1 MGGDLGCRGRF
12 PEELDGWCEIVAFPH
27 TRQLLVVEETGAA
40 VGGKNIEFLLR
51 AVCRLAFLYGER
63 YKPLLANLSA
73 AACHVEELVSCV
85 AGIGKQDALGLGQVF
100 SDLFL

>member
-40 VGGKNIEFLLR
+40 VGGKI
-51 AVCRLAFLYGER
+51 
-63 YKPLLANLSA
+63 LS
-73 AACHVEELVSCV
+73 SY
-85 AGIGKQDALGLGQVF
+85 
-100 SDLFL
+100 